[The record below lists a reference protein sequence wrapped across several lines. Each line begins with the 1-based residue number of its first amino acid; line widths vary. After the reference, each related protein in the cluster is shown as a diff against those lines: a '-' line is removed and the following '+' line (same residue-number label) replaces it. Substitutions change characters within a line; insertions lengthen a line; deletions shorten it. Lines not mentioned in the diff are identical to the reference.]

1 MPKINGWRKRFWR
14 EGIAPK
20 QSLEYGVWI
29 DVGLLDL
36 CDPGRISL
44 LEDKRTGPAKE
55 RASQLVLHVLLKI
68 RQHIH

>member
-1 MPKINGWRKRFWR
+1 MNPQRKWFWR
-14 EGIAPK
+14 EGAAPK

-36 CDPGRISL
+36 CDPSRISL
-44 LEDKRTGPAKE
+44 LEDERTSPAKE

-68 RQHIH
+68 RQHMR